1 MARKNRNLAAKADRA
16 KRERREIVHLAT
28 MQEVV
33 RKAIAQT
40 YAKPK
45 VNAEP
50 TRIIYTH
57 W

>member
-1 MARKNRNLAAKADRA
+1 MSKGNRNLKVKHDRA
-16 KRERREIVHLAT
+16 KRERRESIHLAT

-33 RKAIAQT
+33 RASLAKT

-45 VNAEP
+45 ASDAP

>member
-28 MQEVV
+28 MQDVV